1 MWWIILGGSSK
12 KWGFALDWML
22 SGNRGNTKIACL
34 NSYLM
39 GRKVSVT
46 QISQERGMFDH
57 FCGLDHVFVLVSAQ
71 TWLWRRLFF
80 FPVFIQFIWCGVLW
94 HHREHHSLTLSP
106 RSRSWVHQGPAP
118 SLAQLSK
125 AVLLF
130 HRPLF
135 LEDAHTHTMHKFAYY
150 FRGPQRKFMHG
161 PYKWRAGTSAAKSE
175 RFSETGSNSGSCFH
189 GLPLLK
195 AD

>member
-80 FPVFIQFIWCGVLW
+80 FSGLHPVYLMWCSVTSQRTPQPDSESQVQILG
-94 HHREHHSLTLSP
+94 SP
-106 RSRSWVHQGPAP
+106 RPSSQSSPAIKGCSSFSQTPFPRRCTYTHHAQICILFQRSPEKVHAWT
-118 SLAQLSK
+118 L
-125 AVLLF
+125 
-130 HRPLF
+130 
-135 LEDAHTHTMHKFAYY
+135 
-150 FRGPQRKFMHG
+150 
-161 PYKWRAGTSAAKSE
+161 
-175 RFSETGSNSGSCFH
+175 
-189 GLPLLK
+189 
-195 AD
+195 